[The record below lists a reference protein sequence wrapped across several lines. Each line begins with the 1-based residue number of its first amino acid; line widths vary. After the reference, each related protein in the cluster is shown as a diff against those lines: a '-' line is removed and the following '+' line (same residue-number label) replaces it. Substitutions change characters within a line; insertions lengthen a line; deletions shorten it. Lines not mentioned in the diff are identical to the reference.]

1 MPLETIFRDELQKEI
16 EMEVDAIRRRAQ
28 EQGEA
33 LEAEAGR
40 WAREWVA
47 EEARRLDEECE
58 LRTRRTLARID
69 QEQRNA
75 LLRLRQQ
82 EVDRVFQ
89 LAAERLVEMQTA
101 DPESYGE
108 LMAKVFENCLKLLP
122 EEPLLVR
129 LGPGLENLGKRLAA
143 SEGVTVAADGQI
155 FGLLVEVEQGRLHC
169 DGTIPRLLQRLRRE
183 REAELE
189 VVLFG
194 GAP

>member
-1 MPLETIFRDELQKEI
+1 MPLESTLRDELQKEI
-16 EMEVDAIRRRAQ
+16 EAEVDAIRRRAR

-40 WAREWVA
+40 WARERAA

-75 LLRLRQQ
+75 LLRLRHQ
-82 EVDRVFQ
+82 ELDRVFQ
-89 LAAERLVEMQTA
+89 LAAERLARMQDT

-108 LMAKVFENCLKLLP
+108 LMARVFENCRKLLP

-129 LGPGLENLGKRLAA
+129 LGPGLENLGERLAA
-143 SEGVTVAADGQI
+143 REDMTVATERQL

-169 DGTIPRLLQRLRRE
+169 DGTIPRLLQRLRQE

-189 VVLFG
+189 AVLFG